1 MSNYGNNHIQV
12 RNIPTPIQHTNRRE
26 IINFSS
32 AEFTDILNAPSLNLT
47 SQDWDL
53 PDGTTAVF
61 SNYSGS
67 NNYTYTITI
76 SNGNVHYLRE
86 VSGQEYTHEFFLTDG
101 GSLESYAEFIAPRTL
116 IFRHPTFNYVFF
128 NENVRAYVDD
138 DEFTIEIL
146 ESGVFKKKFSV
157 K

>member
-1 MSNYGNNHIQV
+1 MSNYGQNHIQI
-12 RNIPTPIQHTNRRE
+12 RNIPQTVTHTNRRE

-47 SQDWDL
+47 SQNWDL

-67 NNYTYTITI
+67 NGYTYTVTI
-76 SNGNVHYLRE
+76 SNGDVRYLKE
-86 VSGQEYTHEFFLTDG
+86 VTGEDYTHEYYLTDG

-116 IFRHPTFNYVFF
+116 IFRHPTFNYVYL
-128 NENVRAYVDD
+128 NENVRLYVDD
-138 DEFTIEIL
+138 DEMSVEIL
-146 ESGVFKKKFSV
+146 DSGIYKKKF
-157 K
+157 KIN

>member
-12 RNIPTPIQHTNRRE
+12 RNIPTPVQHTNRRE

-32 AEFTDILNAPSLNLT
+32 TEFTDILNAPSLNLT

-76 SNGNVHYLRE
+76 SNGNVHCVRIL
-86 VSGQEYTHEFFLTDG
+86 S
-101 GSLESYAEFIAPRTL
+101 SLWL
-116 IFRHPTFNYVFF
+116 ITWKIPT
-128 NENVRAYVDD
+128 
-138 DEFTIEIL
+138 
-146 ESGVFKKKFSV
+146 
-157 K
+157 